1 MARGFGY
8 LVAIM
13 DLYSRK
19 VLVYRLSNRMTTDF
33 CVPSAWTASGLSS
46 VAGVTSRS
54 SASVPAIP

>member
-1 MARGFGY
+1 MQIAP
-8 LVAIM
+8 V
-13 DLYSRK
+13 
-19 VLVYRLSNRMTTDF
+19 VLAYRLTNGMTTDF